1 MHMRFFAVPVLALSL
16 LMGACQD
23 PFSGSSS
30 KVAVVDLNRLI
41 TDSNPGKAAK
51 TFLDNMNKQF
61 NDELGKKQA
70 AAQANPKDEKAA
82 QDLQATYMSLQQ
94 RMQTEAQN
102 VNNALLEHVLSAV
115 RKYREQ
121 NGLSAVL
128 RSEAALDYDKT
139 LDVTDKVLDEVN
151 KQNIEFK
158 PVTHDDLAKPAP
170 AAGSGEKAPAAPSAP
185 AAEPAAK

>member
-23 PFSGSSS
+23 PFSGSSP

-128 RSEAALDYDKT
+128 RSEAALDYDKA

-170 AAGSGEKAPAAPSAP
+170 AAGSGEKAPAAP